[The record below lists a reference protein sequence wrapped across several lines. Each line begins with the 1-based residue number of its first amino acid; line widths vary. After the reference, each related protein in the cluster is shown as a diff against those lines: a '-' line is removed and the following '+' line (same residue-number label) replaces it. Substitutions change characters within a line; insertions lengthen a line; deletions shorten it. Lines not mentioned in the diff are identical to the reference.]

1 MASTTEQILDGTKFS
16 IKDINIGKPKVNPK
30 TSAKNI
36 ALFNAAARCNLRIT
50 TPILTCWGINAKDFE
65 GNGNIKYDISI
76 TIPIGEYATPETEA
90 FLTNL
95 RELEEHIKTTAA
107 SNSKEWFNK
116 PKMSSEVI
124 DALWNPMLKYPKNA
138 DKTETDY
145 TRSPSLSIKI
155 PYWDNKFDFDVF
167 DLEGNLLFPSPNA
180 NVSPCDIITK
190 GVEVSLVIQ
199 SGGIWFA
206 NGKFGITWR
215 LSEAAVKPKQKLA
228 RGICHIALSNEQKK
242 APSIKVNEQDCPE
255 DDEPVSEPKINV
267 NVEDSDEEQIDPD
280 SEYNAP
286 VAESASA
293 DDAGDKK
300 KKTRAK
306 KSA

>member
-65 GNGNIKYDISI
+65 GNGNIKYDLSI
-76 TIPIGEYATPETEA
+76 TIPIGEYATPDTEA
-90 FLTNL
+90 FLNNL

-107 SNSKEWFNK
+107 TNSKEWFNK

-167 DLEGNLLFPSPNA
+167 DLEGNLLFPLPNS

-242 APSIKVNEQDCPE
+242 APTIQVSEQDCPE
-255 DDEPVSEPKINV
+255 DDEPVAEPKINV
-267 NVEDSDEEQIDPD
+267 QVDDSDEEQADPD
-280 SEYNAP
+280 SEYSAP
-286 VAESASA
+286 ASESAAA
-293 DDAGDKK
+293 DDKK
-300 KKTRAK
+300 KKGRSK
-306 KSA
+306 KN

>member
-65 GNGNIKYDISI
+65 GNGNIKYDLSI
-76 TIPIGEYATPETEA
+76 TIPIGEYATPDTDA

-95 RELEEHIKTTAA
+95 RNLEEHIKTTAA
-107 SNSKEWFNK
+107 TNSKEWFNK

-167 DLEGNLLFPSPNA
+167 DLEGNLLFPSSNS
-180 NVSPCDIITK
+180 NISPCDIITK

-215 LSEAAVKPKQKLA
+215 LSEAAVKPKQKLS

-242 APSIKVNEQDCPE
+242 APTIQVDEKDCPE
-255 DDEPVSEPKINV
+255 EDEPSNETKIDV
-267 NVEDSDEEQIDPD
+267 KVEDSDEEQVDPD
-280 SEYNAP
+280 SEYNSAP
-286 VAESASA
+286 AETAAA
-293 DDAGDKK
+293 DDKK
-300 KKTRAK
+300 KKGRSK
-306 KSA
+306 K